1 MRDNLFLIMFYI
13 FFIVLDTLILGYS
26 IGRIYP
32 PIPQQVSAQQTVS
45 SARKEKQEQKSEEQE
60 EISKDVE
67 ESQEQQ
73 YSEQKSDITE
83 QITQREQQRTTL
95 LTQEEA
101 LQIVSLDYLSSGQHI
116 IVTGEDEKSYII
128 DCFGERYYDE
138 DIGELHYN
146 MPGAKYV
153 VDKYS
158 GEIISVTMQE
168 NNTNDAVVQQEDNT
182 IQQTTPHIY
191 TREEVNAMF
200 TMDWVDGCSL
210 YMESELEG
218 DIQDTII
225 NGETCYIGNVVWGTG
240 NRTRMFYVGNQ
251 SLKVYAID
259 ETYVGMVTDDFA
271 YELEEH

>member
-32 PIPQQVSAQQTVS
+32 PIPQQVSTQSTIS
-45 SARKEKQEQKSEEQE
+45 SVRKEKQEQKSEEQE

-225 NGETCYIGNVVWGTG
+225 NGETCYIGNVVWGNG

>member
-1 MRDNLFLIMFYI
+1 MRNNIFSITFCV

-73 YSEQKSDITE
+73 YSEQESDIIE
-83 QITQREQQRTTL
+83 QIMQEEQQITKITKD
-95 LTQEEA
+95 EA
-101 LQIVSLDYLSSGQHI
+101 LQIVSLDYLSNGQHI
-116 IVTGEDEKSYII
+116 ILTGEDEKSYII
-128 DCFGERYYDE
+128 DCFGERYYNE

-168 NNTNDAVVQQEDNT
+168 NNTNDAIVQQEDNT

-225 NGETCYIGNVVWGTG
+225 NGETCYIGNVVWGNG

-259 ETYVGMVTDDFA
+259 ETYVGMVTNDFA

>member
-1 MRDNLFLIMFYI
+1 MRNNIFSITLCV

-83 QITQREQQRTTL
+83 QIMQEEQQITTI
-95 LTQEEA
+95 TEQEA
-101 LQIVSLDYLSSGQHI
+101 IRIVELDYQADGHI
-116 IVTGEDEKSYII
+116 VVMSEDDKSYTIGCFWEMYFDEETGEP
-128 DCFGERYYDE
+128 
-138 DIGELHYN
+138 LYN
-146 MPGAKYV
+146 MQAAEYVINKYN
-153 VDKYS
+153 
-158 GEIISVTMQE
+158 GEIISVTKQE
-168 NNTNDAVVQQEDNT
+168 NNTNNTIAQQEENKT
-182 IQQTTPHIY
+182 QQTSPHIY

-225 NGETCYIGNVVWGTG
+225 NGETCYIGNVVWGNG

>member
-225 NGETCYIGNVVWGTG
+225 NGETCYIGNVVWGNG

>member
-1 MRDNLFLIMFYI
+1 M
-13 FFIVLDTLILGYS
+13 GYS

-225 NGETCYIGNVVWGTG
+225 NGETCYIGNVVWGNG

>member
-1 MRDNLFLIMFYI
+1 MRNNIFSITLCV

-101 LQIVSLDYLSSGQHI
+101 LQIVSLDYLSNGQHI

-225 NGETCYIGNVVWGTG
+225 NGETCYIGNVVWGNG

>member
-1 MRDNLFLIMFYI
+1 MRNNIFSITFCV

-60 EISKDVE
+60 EISKDAE

-73 YSEQKSDITE
+73 YSEQESDITE
-83 QITQREQQRTTL
+83 QITQQEQQRTTL

-116 IVTGEDEKSYII
+116 IVTGEDEKSYMI

-225 NGETCYIGNVVWGTG
+225 NGETCYIGNVVWGNG